1 MPALSSGGAVIA
13 GCIATTL
20 LSGCALFE
28 QEQLEFDELPPKV
41 QETKIY
47 LQTVQP
53 EKVFSLSYIEPLRYE
68 VINVMYVLMES
79 QGDRYL
85 LELETI
91 CRPLRSPDIFAD
103 MADRR
108 SIRGRIRA
116 GIDTIR
122 GCRIEN
128 IYKLP
133 PLDETPGRD
142 PGQITTPTEDGDSQE
157 PQ

>member
-1 MPALSSGGAVIA
+1 MLQTGLVALMATLA
-13 GCIATTL
+13 GC
-20 LSGCALFE
+20 SLFE
-28 QEQLEFDELPPKV
+28 QETLEFDELPPKV
-41 QETKIY
+41 QETRIY

-53 EKVFSLSYIEPLRYE
+53 EKVFSVSYTEPLRYE
-68 VINVMYVLMES
+68 VINVMYVLMEG
-79 QGDRYL
+79 QGGRYL
-85 LELETI
+85 LELENI
-91 CRPLRSPDIFAD
+91 CRPLNSRDIFAD

-133 PLDETPGRD
+133 PVDETTGPD
-142 PGQITTPTEDGDSQE
+142 PGQKDTPTDDGDPQE
-157 PQ
+157 PK